1 MTQIIL
7 AVLAGLVV
15 TQIANLCTT
24 VYLHRCAAHRAL
36 SLRRPVVF
44 GFRVVTWI
52 TTGIRPRE
60 WVAVHRKHHAFTDV
74 EGDPHSPKLLGWKR
88 VQVGNVGLY
97 KAEASN
103 PETLAKYAKD
113 MQPDAWD
120 RVLFDHAWLGTG
132 IGIAILILLFG
143 PWLGLLA
150 AAVHTVTYLGT
161 NAAVNAVGRTFG
173 KRPYENTGTN
183 VLWLALLTGGE
194 GYHNNH
200 HAAPT
205 SAHIGFDRGQIDLG
219 WWAIRVLRAFR
230 LARVRLDRVVLAGQR
245 HRQPV
250 G

>member
-1 MTQIIL
+1 MAQIIL

-74 EGDPHSPKLLGWKR
+74 EGDPHSPKLLGWKK

-103 PETLAKYAKD
+103 RDTLAKYAKD

-120 RVLFDHAWLGTG
+120 RVLFDRSWLGTG
-132 IGIAILILLFG
+132 IGIAILILLLG

-150 AAVHTVTYLGT
+150 AAVHTVTYL
-161 NAAVNAVGRTFG
+161 
-173 KRPYENTGTN
+173 GTN

-205 SAHIGFDRGQIDLG
+205 SARIGFDRWQVDLG

-245 HRQPV
+245 QRQPV